1 LVERSEYRN
10 YVFGCRVGN
19 VLLSWGDG
27 LSQPSYRRGLVP
39 ALITLVLMALITER
53 GLSST
58 TRKPAAVKSRV
69 ATADYVAPV
78 FMDSL

>member
-1 LVERSEYRN
+1 LVKHGKYRN
-10 YVFGCRVGN
+10 HFFGRSFGN
-19 VLLSWGDG
+19 VLLGWVDG
-27 LSQPSYRRGLVP
+27 LSQTSYRKGLVP

-58 TRKPAAVKSRV
+58 TRKPVAVKSRV